1 MFSKEINA
9 CMKGETV
16 AKCSLAKWRLAT
28 ILALVIPIIVWSLI
42 GIIIGFIGLHFLP
55 KSDKA

>member
-1 MFSKEINA
+1 MFAKEINA

-28 ILALVIPIIVWSLI
+28 ILALVIPILVWSLV
-42 GIIIGFIGLHFLP
+42 GIIIGFAGLHCLP
-55 KSDKA
+55 KLKEA